1 MTNPNPVITAL
12 ETLNKN
18 LDGLEKTLAQFQA
31 SKQGQQSD
39 LFRDVERA
47 RDQNQALKKELDSVI
62 TQLVGVLTDA

>member
-1 MTNPNPVITAL
+1 MTNPVITAL
-12 ETLNKN
+12 ETLHKN
-18 LDGLEKTLAQFQA
+18 LDGLEKTLAQFQT

-62 TQLVGVLTDA
+62 TQLEGVLTNA

>member
-62 TQLVGVLTDA
+62 TQLEGVLTDA

>member
-39 LFRDVERA
+39 LFRDIERA

-62 TQLVGVLTDA
+62 TQLEGVLTDA